1 MLQTETIDGTIGQIE
16 SLYRTLTGR
25 EAPPVGEQPYATM
38 PPERSPEEHVE
49 EQLDRLAECLA
60 DFSGRSSPLARWTPP
75 IAVWQGA
82 NELLICID
90 LPGVPREAVKVRAS
104 HGLLEVS
111 GERTARPAD
120 GSGQASLLYSEQAR
134 GTFRR
139 VVPLP
144 PEAVVDEL
152 QAHLREG
159 VLEIRMPRVAAP
171 GGTKTIH
178 VS

>member
-25 EAPPVGEQPYATM
+25 EAPPASEQPYATM

-90 LPGVPREAVKVRAS
+90 LPGLPGVWPRRILRPDERDGPPPRGPNPPQKRRFS
-104 HGLLEVS
+104 HGSES
-111 GERTARPAD
+111 RRP
-120 GSGQASLLYSEQAR
+120 QA
-134 GTFRR
+134 
-139 VVPLP
+139 P
-144 PEAVVDEL
+144 
-152 QAHLREG
+152 
-159 VLEIRMPRVAAP
+159 AA
-171 GGTKTIH
+171 
-178 VS
+178 